1 MHVYQSEVLK
11 RKKEKKNSEYRTLQH
26 VMQIYVGVI
35 VVEINSLFLNESYF
49 QEETCVE
56 NYVLTTNCMS

>member
-1 MHVYQSEVLK
+1 
-11 RKKEKKNSEYRTLQH
+11 
-26 VMQIYVGVI
+26 MQIYVGVI